1 MEKGETLSLILPTFS
16 LFERDLSLARKT
28 NVKTKVKF
36 VNNPCPIT
44 SFSTANVDQLIS
56 CNANNKPKQRNTCVL
71 IASLQELMRAIFW
84 ANLAIDVGALVAK

>member
-56 CNANNKPKQRNTCVL
+56 GNANNKPKQRNTRNTYVL

-84 ANLAIDVGALVAK
+84 ANLAILLGR